1 MSDLEE
7 AYRLEYFEEEGFHRT
22 QCAVTGAHFWTR
34 DPDRETCGE
43 PPADPYSF
51 IGDPGFD
58 GAYSLEEMRERFLS
72 FFEAEGHARVDPYPV
87 AANRWR
93 DDVLLTQASIYDFQ
107 PLVTSGQTP
116 PPANPLTISQPCIR
130 MQDIENV
137 GKTGRH
143 TMAFEMMAHH
153 AFNVREEATQSY
165 AYSGEVY
172 WKDETVR
179 LCDAFFASMGADLA
193 EITYIEDPWVGGGN
207 AGPAFEV
214 LYRGAEL
221 ATLVFMM
228 LEVDPA
234 GEYEMKDGRS
244 YSPMD
249 TYIVDTGYGLER
261 WVWVSQGTPTVYEA
275 IYPELIAELKA
286 DVGYTLTAAEE
297 ELVAAAAI
305 EAGQLDL
312 DTAGAIAD
320 ARATI
325 AESVGVDATE
335 LTALVEP
342 LETIY
347 AIADHART
355 LAYMFGDEIVPS
367 NVKTGYLARM
377 VIRRMIRLVD
387 ELETTIPV
395 ATLIDHQAAR
405 LGYENRDV
413 IAAIV
418 AAEERKYA
426 RTLQRGRRRIDQLAE
441 SRAAGGAQITTEE
454 LLELYDSHGIQPE
467 TVAEI
472 AATHDVDVAVPPDFL
487 SRVAARH
494 TDPTVAEE
502 AETTAAV
509 DVAEL
514 PATDRLYYDD
524 PVGVQFEAVV
534 LEVLTTEEA
543 PAVVLDQ
550 TLFYPEGGGQPADRG
565 TLTGEDVTAEV
576 QDVQLVD
583 DVIIHRVDRP
593 PEKGEIVQ
601 GRLDRQRRRR
611 LMQHHTATH
620 LIGHAART
628 VVGEHIRQ
636 AGAQKHPT
644 YARLDLTHFERLDAE
659 TVAAIEATANRLVR
673 DDHVV
678 KQHWR
683 DRHEAEAEF
692 GFDLYQGGIPA
703 GETIRTITVGPD
715 VQACGGTHVERTGE
729 VGAITIERTE
739 AVQDGIERLVFSA
752 GGPAIEAIQTRQA
765 VMAATAATFDVTWEE
780 LPATAERFFTEWKE
794 RGKQIE
800 ALRDELG
807 RLQAT
812 QSFEPVTV
820 GAHTAVIEELA
831 AGGDAL
837 TAAANAIVEQGHV
850 AVVAAAT
857 DGGVEFI
864 VAVPD
869 DVAVAAGGLVGALAP
884 VVGGGGGGPDD
895 FAQGGGPDVDA
906 IGALLVAAEQELTAR
921 LG

>member
-1 MSDLEE
+1 
-7 AYRLEYFEEEGFHRT
+7 
-22 QCAVTGAHFWTR
+22 
-34 DPDRETCGE
+34 
-43 PPADPYSF
+43 
-51 IGDPGFD
+51 
-58 GAYSLEEMRERFLS
+58 
-72 FFEAEGHARVDPYPV
+72 
-87 AANRWR
+87 
-93 DDVLLTQASIYDFQ
+93 
-107 PLVTSGQTP
+107 
-116 PPANPLTISQPCIR
+116 
-130 MQDIENV
+130 
-137 GKTGRH
+137 
-143 TMAFEMMAHH
+143 
-153 AFNVREEATQSY
+153 
-165 AYSGEVY
+165 
-172 WKDETVR
+172 
-179 LCDAFFASMGADLA
+179 
-193 EITYIEDPWVGGGN
+193 
-207 AGPAFEV
+207 
-214 LYRGAEL
+214 
-221 ATLVFMM
+221 
-228 LEVDPA
+228 
-234 GEYEMKDGRS
+234 
-244 YSPMD
+244 
-249 TYIVDTGYGLER
+249 
-261 WVWVSQGTPTVYEA
+261 
-275 IYPELIAELKA
+275 
-286 DVGYTLTAAEE
+286 
-297 ELVAAAAI
+297 
-305 EAGQLDL
+305 
-312 DTAGAIAD
+312 
-320 ARATI
+320 
-325 AESVGVDATE
+325 
-335 LTALVEP
+335 
-342 LETIY
+342 
-347 AIADHART
+347 
-355 LAYMFGDEIVPS
+355 
-367 NVKTGYLARM
+367 
-377 VIRRMIRLVD
+377 
-387 ELETTIPV
+387 
-395 ATLIDHQAAR
+395 
-405 LGYENRDV
+405 
-413 IAAIV
+413 
-418 AAEERKYA
+418 
-426 RTLQRGRRRIDQLAE
+426 
-441 SRAAGGAQITTEE
+441 
-454 LLELYDSHGIQPE
+454 
-467 TVAEI
+467 
-472 AATHDVDVAVPPDFL
+472 
-487 SRVAARH
+487 
-494 TDPTVAEE
+494 
-502 AETTAAV
+502 
-509 DVAEL
+509 
-514 PATDRLYYDD
+514 
-524 PVGVQFEAVV
+524 
-534 LEVLTTEEA
+534 
-543 PAVVLDQ
+543 
-550 TLFYPEGGGQPADRG
+550 
-565 TLTGEDVTAEV
+565 V